1 MTLFFGLEML
11 KLADAVLSYDILWS
25 EKTQYSAFYKSF
37 VVVDKGTDD
46 PKSGQAQGTCSE
58 IGYMEKNQQFIGL
71 SLGWLQDGSVY
82 N

>member
-11 KLADAVLSYDILWS
+11 KLAAAALWS

-71 SLGWLQDGSVY
+71 SLGWLQDRSVY

>member
-11 KLADAVLSYDILWS
+11 KLAAAAALWS

-58 IGYMEKNQQFIGL
+58 IGYMEKNEQFIGL
-71 SLGWLQDGSVY
+71 SLGWLQDSSVY